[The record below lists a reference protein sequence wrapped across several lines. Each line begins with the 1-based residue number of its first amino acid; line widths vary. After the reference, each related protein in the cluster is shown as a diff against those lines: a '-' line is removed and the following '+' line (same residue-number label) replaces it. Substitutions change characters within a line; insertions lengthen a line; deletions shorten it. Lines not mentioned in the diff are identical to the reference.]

1 MRKVPD
7 LNEEPAVGGAGAAGG
22 QKTVMHIDNT
32 PPTSCRQEVKRPLEN
47 GTRRPSLHPRLPSTL
62 CGRFATVP
70 RSVVLSPQTRPAAKV
85 VLAALIVF
93 GAHREPRAVSLTQ
106 LRKATGLGKDAV
118 RAALTQLEKR
128 GLLTITRRR
137 KTTAVFLVRLDKTG
151 KAWVGIRAD
160 WLAEP
165 GVSAVAKTILMAL
178 LAYRPKGGR
187 WAWPSLRKLSQV
199 LGLDPRTV
207 RRGLQE
213 LRTWTWVRSRLVPE
227 LGWTVYEFDEGVLHE
242 NEGVAAPSKPFLK
255 RETKESGRI
264 FAPPGLG
271 ERGTEETMGC
281 EGSLAQSTTCE
292 ATWDN
297 ADLMSTKPQSGR
309 FFASGVGGFLHPAV
323 RGGKPDKIRGLRQPK
338 PAELEVLK
346 ELNIEGSS
354 RLNIPMV
361 EPPSCYTSTPDQL
374 QWSRVEEKDHP
385 PDSATELVR
394 RLRTLRERLL
404 CGPWLPCE
412 EV

>member
-22 QKTVMHIDNT
+22 QKTLRHVDNT
-32 PPTSCRQEVKRPLEN
+32 PPTSCRQEVNCPFEN
-47 GTRRPSLHPRLPSTL
+47 GTRRPSPHPCLPSTL

-70 RSVVLSPQTRPAAKV
+70 RSAVLSPETRPAAKV

-165 GVSAVAKTILMAL
+165 GVSALAKTILMAL

-207 RRGLQE
+207 RRGLRE

-271 ERGTEETMGC
+271 ERGTEETMRC
-281 EGSLAQSTTCE
+281 EGSLVQSTTCE

-297 ADLMSTKPQSGR
+297 ADPISTKPQSGR
-309 FFASGVGGFLHPAV
+309 VFASGVGGFLHPAV
-323 RGGKPDKIRGLRQPK
+323 RGGKPDGIRGLRQPK

-354 RLNIPMV
+354 QLNIPMV
-361 EPPSCYTSTPDQL
+361 EPPSCHTSPPGQP
-374 QWSRVEEKDHP
+374 QRSRAEEKDHSQ
-385 PDSATELVR
+385 DSATELVR
-394 RLRTLRERLL
+394 RLRAFRERIL